1 MTDDIIVSVNSNR
14 KPLDEVI
21 SELKKF
27 NFKVKDVMVNIDCVF
42 GSIDRRSIS
51 DIKKIKGVN
60 YVEFDKAQGNI
71 SEE

>member
-1 MTDDIIVSVNSNR
+1 VTDDIIVSVNSNR